1 MYQINEVLRLIK
13 ERFMYSE
20 ILNYLPADRLLFNEE
35 MKNHTT
41 FKIGGPVD
49 IMVLPQDE
57 EDVGTVVSFC
67 RQRDIPLF
75 IFGVGSNL
83 LVRDGGIRGVAMKL
97 GENLDEV
104 EVNGEE
110 IHAQAGVKL
119 SALARIASFHSL
131 SGLEFA
137 EGIPGSLG
145 GALVMNAGA
154 YDGEMQD
161 VVTAVRAISSDG
173 SIKTF
178 KNGEMQFGY
187 RQSIFQSN
195 GYIIISATL
204 KLVTG
209 NRIEIEKR
217 ILEFARRREEKQPLD
232 KPSAGSTFRR
242 PPGFY
247 VGPML
252 EELGLKGY
260 QIGNAQV
267 SSKHAGFIVNNG
279 NATARDVLDLIALIQ
294 QKAKGRFGVDLQPE
308 IRVVGED

>member
-1 MYQINEVLRLIK
+1 
-13 ERFMYSE
+13 MYSE
-20 ILNYLPADRLLFNEE
+20 ILNYLPADRLLYNEE

-57 EDVGTVVSFC
+57 EDVATVVSFC

-75 IFGVGSNL
+75 IFGVGSNI

-110 IHAQAGVKL
+110 IQAQAGVKI
-119 SALARIASFHSL
+119 SALARIAAFHSL

-154 YDGEMQD
+154 YDGEMQA
-161 VVTAVRAISSDG
+161 VVIEARAISPDG
-173 SIKTF
+173 NINTF
-178 KNGEMQFGY
+178 LKEEMQFRY
-187 RQSIFQSN
+187 RHSVFQSN
-195 GYIIISATL
+195 DYIIVSARL
-204 KLVTG
+204 KLATADHE
-209 NRIEIEKR
+209 EIEER
-217 ILEFARRREEKQPLD
+217 MLEFARRREEKQPLD

-260 QIGNAQV
+260 QIGDAQV

-279 NATARDVLDLIALIQ
+279 NATARDVLNLIAYIQ
-294 QKAKGRFGVDLQPE
+294 QKARERFGVDLQPE
-308 IRVVGED
+308 IRVVGKD

>member
-1 MYQINEVLRLIK
+1 
-13 ERFMYSE
+13 
-20 ILNYLPADRLLFNEE
+20 
-35 MKNHTT
+35 
-41 FKIGGPVD
+41 
-49 IMVLPQDE
+49 MVLPQDE
-57 EDVGTVVSFC
+57 EDVATVVSFC

-110 IHAQAGVKL
+110 IQAQAGIKI
-119 SALARIASFHSL
+119 SALARIAAFHSL

-154 YDGEMQD
+154 YDGEMQGL
-161 VVTAVRAISSDG
+161 VIEARAISPDG

-178 KNGEMQFGY
+178 KNEEMQFGY

-195 GYIIISATL
+195 GYIIISARL

-209 NRIEIEKR
+209 NREEIEER
-217 ILEFARRREEKQPLD
+217 MLEFACRREEKQPLD

-260 QIGNAQV
+260 QIGDAQV

-279 NATARDVLDLIALIQ
+279 NATARNVLDLIAYIQ
-294 QKAKGRFGVDLQPE
+294 KKAKERFGVDLQPE
-308 IRVVGED
+308 IRIVGED

>member
-1 MYQINEVLRLIK
+1 
-13 ERFMYSE
+13 MYSE
-20 ILNYLPADRLLFNEE
+20 ILNYLPSDRLLFNEE
-35 MKNHTT
+35 MQNHTT

-57 EDVGTVVSFC
+57 EDVATVVSFC

-104 EVNGEE
+104 EVNGDQ
-110 IHAQAGVKL
+110 IQAQAGVKI
-119 SALARIASFHSL
+119 SALARIAAFHSL

-154 YDGEMQD
+154 YDGEMQGI
-161 VVTAVRAISSDG
+161 VTAARAIGPDG
-173 SIKTF
+173 SIETF
-178 KNGEMQFGY
+178 KNEEMQFGY
-187 RQSIFQSN
+187 RRSIFQSN
-195 GYIIISATL
+195 GYIIIYATL
-204 KLVTG
+204 KLATG
-209 NRIEIEKR
+209 NRNEIEQR
-217 ILEFARRREEKQPLD
+217 MLEFARRREEKQPLD

-260 QIGNAQV
+260 QIGDAQV
-267 SSKHAGFIVNNG
+267 SSKHAGFIINNG
-279 NATARDVLDLIALIQ
+279 NATARDVLELIAYIQ
-294 QKAKGRFGVDLQPE
+294 QKAKERFGVDLQPE
-308 IRVVGED
+308 IRVVGQD

>member
-1 MYQINEVLRLIK
+1 
-13 ERFMYSE
+13 MYSE

-49 IMVLPQDE
+49 ILVLPQDE

-75 IFGVGSNL
+75 ILGVGSNL

-97 GENLDEV
+97 GEDLDEV
-104 EVNGEE
+104 EVSDEE
-110 IHAQAGVKL
+110 IEAQAGIKI
-119 SALARIASFHSL
+119 SALARIAAFHSL

-154 YDGEMQD
+154 YDGEMQG
-161 VVTAVRAISSDG
+161 VVTEARAISPDG

-178 KNGEMQFGY
+178 NNKEMQFGY

-195 GYIIISATL
+195 GYIIISVRL

-209 NRIEIEKR
+209 DREEIEKR
-217 ILEFARRREEKQPLD
+217 MLEFACRREEKQPLD

-260 QIGNAQV
+260 QIGDAQV

-279 NATARDVLDLIALIQ
+279 NATARDVLDLITYIQ
-294 QKAKGRFGVDLQPE
+294 QKAKQRFGVDLQPE
-308 IRVVGED
+308 VRVVGED

>member
-1 MYQINEVLRLIK
+1 
-13 ERFMYSE
+13 MYSE

-35 MKNHTT
+35 MRNHTT

-57 EDVGTVVSFC
+57 EDVATVVSFC

-83 LVRDGGIRGVAMKL
+83 LVRDRGIRGVAMKL

-104 EVNGEE
+104 EVSGEE
-110 IHAQAGVKL
+110 IYAQAGVKL
-119 SALARIASFHSL
+119 SALSRIAAFHSL

-161 VVTAVRAISSDG
+161 VVIAVRAISPDG

-178 KNGEMQFGY
+178 NNKEVRFGY

-209 NRIEIEKR
+209 KRKEIEKQM
-217 ILEFARRREEKQPLD
+217 LEFARRREEKQPLD

-252 EELGLKGY
+252 EELGFKGY
-260 QIGNAQV
+260 QIGDAQV

-279 NATARDVLDLIALIQ
+279 NATARDVLDLIAYIQ
-294 QKAKGRFGVDLQPE
+294 QKAQERFGVDLQSE

>member
-1 MYQINEVLRLIK
+1 
-13 ERFMYSE
+13 MYSQ

-41 FKIGGPVD
+41 FNIGGPVD

-57 EDVGTVVSFC
+57 EDVCTVVSFC

-83 LVRDGGIRGVAMKL
+83 LVRDRGIRGVALKL

-104 EVNGEE
+104 EVSGEE
-110 IHAQAGVKL
+110 IQAQAGIKI
-119 SALARIASFHSL
+119 SALARIAAFHSL

-145 GALVMNAGA
+145 GALAMNAGA
-154 YDGEMQD
+154 YGGEMQ
-161 VVTAVRAISSDG
+161 VVVSEARAISPEG

-178 KNGEMQFGY
+178 KNADMQFGY
-187 RQSIFQSN
+187 RQSIFQRN
-195 GYIIISATL
+195 GYIIISGLL
-204 KLVTG
+204 KLATG
-209 NRIEIEKR
+209 NREEIEER
-217 ILEFARRREEKQPLD
+217 MLEFARRREDKQPLD

-260 QIGNAQV
+260 QIGGAQV

-279 NATARDVLDLIALIQ
+279 NATAKDVLNLIALIQ
-294 QKAKGRFGVDLQPE
+294 QKAKESFGVDLQPE

>member
-1 MYQINEVLRLIK
+1 
-13 ERFMYSE
+13 MYSE
-20 ILNYLPADRLLFNEE
+20 ILNYLPSDRLLFHEE

-57 EDVGTVVSFC
+57 EDVATVVSFC
-67 RQRDIPLF
+67 RERDIPLF

-83 LVRDGGIRGVAMKL
+83 LVRDRGIRGVAMKL

-104 EVNGEE
+104 EVNGDQ
-110 IHAQAGVKL
+110 IQAQAGVKI
-119 SALARIASFHSL
+119 SALARIAAFHSL

-154 YDGEMQD
+154 YDGEMQGI
-161 VVTAVRAISSDG
+161 VTAARAIGPDG
-173 SIKTF
+173 SIETF
-178 KNGEMQFGY
+178 KNEEMQFGY
-187 RQSIFQSN
+187 RRSIFQSN
-195 GYIIISATL
+195 GYIIIYATL
-204 KLVTG
+204 KLATG
-209 NRIEIEKR
+209 NRNEIEQR
-217 ILEFARRREEKQPLD
+217 MLEFARRREEKQPLD

-260 QIGNAQV
+260 QIGDAQV
-267 SSKHAGFIVNNG
+267 SSKHAGFIINNG
-279 NATARDVLDLIALIQ
+279 NATARDVLELIAYIQ
-294 QKAKGRFGVDLQPE
+294 QKAKERFGVDLQPE
-308 IRVVGED
+308 IRVVGQD

>member
-1 MYQINEVLRLIK
+1 
-13 ERFMYSE
+13 MYSE

-57 EDVGTVVSFC
+57 EDVRTVISFC
-67 RQRDIPLF
+67 RQRGIPLF

-83 LVRDGGIRGVAMKL
+83 LVRDRGIRGVAMKL
-97 GENLDEV
+97 GENLDQV

-110 IHAQAGVKL
+110 IQAQAGVKICT
-119 SALARIASFHSL
+119 LARIAAFHSL

-154 YDGEMQD
+154 YNGEMQA
-161 VVTAVRAISSDG
+161 VVLEARAISPEG
-173 SIKTF
+173 SIITF
-178 KNGEMQFGY
+178 NNEDMQFGY

-195 GYIIISATL
+195 GYIIISVGL
-204 KLVTG
+204 KLATG
-209 NRIEIEKR
+209 NRNEIEER
-217 ILEFARRREEKQPLD
+217 MLEFARRREEKQPLD

-242 PPGFY
+242 PSGFY

-260 QIGNAQV
+260 RLGGAQV
-267 SSKHAGFIVNNG
+267 SGKHAGFIVNNG
-279 NATARDVLDLIALIQ
+279 NATARDVLDLIAYIQ
-294 QKAKGRFGVDLQPE
+294 QKARERFGVDLQPE

>member
-1 MYQINEVLRLIK
+1 
-13 ERFMYSE
+13 MYSE
-20 ILNYLPADRLLFNEE
+20 ILNYLPSDRLLFHEE

-57 EDVGTVVSFC
+57 EDVATVVSFC
-67 RQRDIPLF
+67 RERDIPLF

-83 LVRDGGIRGVAMKL
+83 LVRDRGIRGVAMKL

-104 EVNGEE
+104 EVNGDQ
-110 IHAQAGVKL
+110 IQAQAGVKI
-119 SALARIASFHSL
+119 SALARIAAFHSL

-154 YDGEMQD
+154 YDGEMQGI
-161 VVTAVRAISSDG
+161 VTAARAIGPDG
-173 SIKTF
+173 SIETL
-178 KNGEMQFGY
+178 KNEEMQFGY
-187 RQSIFQSN
+187 RRSIFQSN

-204 KLVTG
+204 KLATG
-209 NRIEIEKR
+209 NRNEIEQR
-217 ILEFARRREEKQPLD
+217 MLEFARRREEKQPLD

-260 QIGNAQV
+260 QIGDAQV
-267 SSKHAGFIVNNG
+267 SSKHAGFIINNG
-279 NATARDVLDLIALIQ
+279 NATARDVLELIAYIQ
-294 QKAKGRFGVDLQPE
+294 QKAKERFGVDLQPE
-308 IRVVGED
+308 IRVVGQD

>member
-1 MYQINEVLRLIK
+1 
-13 ERFMYSE
+13 MYSE
-20 ILNYLPADRLLFNEE
+20 ILNYLPEDRLLFNEE

-41 FKIGGPVD
+41 FKIGGPVEL
-49 IMVLPQDE
+49 MVLPQNE
-57 EDVGTVVSFC
+57 EEIHSVISFC

-75 IFGVGSNL
+75 IFGAGSNL
-83 LVRDGGIRGVAMKL
+83 LVRDRGIRGIAMKL

-110 IHAQAGVKL
+110 IQAQAGVKL
-119 SALARIASFHSL
+119 STLAQIAAFYSL

-154 YDGEMQD
+154 FDGEMKEI
-161 VVTAVRAISSDG
+161 VTQARAIGPDG
-173 SIKTF
+173 SFKTF
-178 KNGEMQFGY
+178 QNEEIQFGY
-187 RQSIFQSN
+187 RQSIFQNN
-195 GYIIISATL
+195 GYIIISAGL

-209 NRIEIEKR
+209 NREEIEKR
-217 ILEFARRREEKQPLD
+217 MLEYARRRGEKQPLD
-232 KPSAGSTFRR
+232 KPSAGSTFKR

-260 QIGNAQV
+260 QIGGAQV

-279 NATARDVLDLIALIQ
+279 NATARDVLELIASIQ
-294 QKAKGRFGVDLQPE
+294 QKAKERFGVDLQPE
-308 IRVVGED
+308 IRIVGEE

>member
-1 MYQINEVLRLIK
+1 
-13 ERFMYSE
+13 MYSE
-20 ILNYLPADRLLFNEE
+20 ILNYLPADRLLYNEE

-57 EDVGTVVSFC
+57 EDVATVVSFC

-75 IFGVGSNL
+75 IFGVGSNI

-104 EVNGEE
+104 EVNGEG
-110 IHAQAGVKL
+110 IQAQAGVKI
-119 SALARIASFHSL
+119 SALARIAAFHSL

-154 YDGEMQD
+154 YDGEMQA
-161 VVTAVRAISSDG
+161 AVIEARAISPDG
-173 SIKTF
+173 NIKTF
-178 KNGEMQFGY
+178 LKEEMQFGY
-187 RQSIFQSN
+187 RHSVFQSN
-195 GYIIISATL
+195 DYIIVSARL
-204 KLVTG
+204 KLATAD
-209 NRIEIEKR
+209 REEIEER
-217 ILEFARRREEKQPLD
+217 MLEFARRREEKQPLD

-260 QIGNAQV
+260 QIGGAQV

-279 NATARDVLDLIALIQ
+279 NATAQDVLYLIAHIQ
-294 QKAKGRFGVDLQPE
+294 QKARERFGVDLQPE
-308 IRVVGED
+308 IRVVGKD

>member
-1 MYQINEVLRLIK
+1 
-13 ERFMYSE
+13 
-20 ILNYLPADRLLFNEE
+20 
-35 MKNHTT
+35 
-41 FKIGGPVD
+41 
-49 IMVLPQDE
+49 MVLPQDE
-57 EDVGTVVSFC
+57 EDVATVVSFC

-83 LVRDGGIRGVAMKL
+83 LVRDRGIRGVAMKL

-104 EVNGEE
+104 EVNGDQ
-110 IHAQAGVKL
+110 IQAQAGVKI
-119 SALARIASFHSL
+119 SALARIAAFHSL

-154 YDGEMQD
+154 YDGEMQGI
-161 VVTAVRAISSDG
+161 VTATRAIGPDG

-178 KNGEMQFGY
+178 KNEEMQFGY
-187 RQSIFQSN
+187 RRSIFQSN

-204 KLVTG
+204 KLANG
-209 NRIEIEKR
+209 NRKEIEQR
-217 ILEFARRREEKQPLD
+217 MLEFAHRREEKQPLD

-260 QIGNAQV
+260 QIGDAQV

-279 NATARDVLDLIALIQ
+279 NATARNVLDLIAYIQ
-294 QKAKGRFGVDLQPE
+294 KKAKERFGVDLQPE
-308 IRVVGED
+308 IRIVGED

>member
-1 MYQINEVLRLIK
+1 
-13 ERFMYSE
+13 MYSE
-20 ILNYLPADRLLFNEE
+20 ILNYLPADRLLFSEE

-49 IMVLPQDE
+49 IMVLPRDE

-75 IFGVGSNL
+75 IFGVGSNI

-97 GENLDEV
+97 GENLEEV
-104 EVNGEE
+104 EVNSEE
-110 IHAQAGVKL
+110 INAQAGVKL
-119 SALARIASFHSL
+119 SALSRIAAFHSL

-154 YDGEMQD
+154 YDGEMQGI
-161 VVTAVRAISSDG
+161 VMAARAIGPDSI
-173 SIKTF
+173 IKTF
-178 KNGEMQFGY
+178 KNEEMQFGY
-187 RQSIFQSN
+187 RRSIFQSN
-195 GYIIISATL
+195 DYIIISATL
-204 KLVTG
+204 KLANG
-209 NRIEIEKR
+209 NQKEIEKR
-217 ILEFARRREEKQPLD
+217 MLEFARRREEKQPLD

-260 QIGNAQV
+260 QIGDAQV
-267 SSKHAGFIVNNG
+267 SSKHAGFVVNNG
-279 NATARDVLDLIALIQ
+279 NATARDVLNLIAYIQ
-294 QKAKGRFGVDLQPE
+294 QIAKERFGVDLQPE

>member
-1 MYQINEVLRLIK
+1 
-13 ERFMYSE
+13 MYSE
-20 ILNYLPADRLLFNEE
+20 ILNYLPADRLLYNEE

-57 EDVGTVVSFC
+57 EDVATVVSFC

-75 IFGVGSNL
+75 IFGVGSNI

-110 IHAQAGVKL
+110 IQAQAGVKI
-119 SALARIASFHSL
+119 SALARIAAFHSL

-154 YDGEMQD
+154 YDGEMQA
-161 VVTAVRAISSDG
+161 AVIEARAISPDG
-173 SIKTF
+173 NIKTF
-178 KNGEMQFGY
+178 LKEEMQFRY
-187 RQSIFQSN
+187 RHSVFQSN
-195 GYIIISATL
+195 DYIIVSARL
-204 KLVTG
+204 KLATADHE
-209 NRIEIEKR
+209 EIEER
-217 ILEFARRREEKQPLD
+217 MLEFARRREEKQPLD

-260 QIGNAQV
+260 QIGGAQV

-279 NATARDVLDLIALIQ
+279 NATARDVLYLIAHIQ
-294 QKAKGRFGVDLQPE
+294 QKARERFGVDLQPE
-308 IRVVGED
+308 IRVVGKD

>member
-1 MYQINEVLRLIK
+1 
-13 ERFMYSE
+13 MYSE
-20 ILNYLPADRLLFNEE
+20 ILNYLPADCLLFNEE

-57 EDVGTVVSFC
+57 EDVATVVSFC

-83 LVRDGGIRGVAMKL
+83 LVRDRGIRGVAMKL

-104 EVNGEE
+104 EVSGEE
-110 IHAQAGVKL
+110 IYAQAGVKL
-119 SALARIASFHSL
+119 SALSRIAAFHSL

-161 VVTAVRAISSDG
+161 VVIAVRAISPDG

-178 KNGEMQFGY
+178 NNKEVRFGY

-209 NRIEIEKR
+209 KRKEIEKQM
-217 ILEFARRREEKQPLD
+217 LEFARRREEKQPLD

-252 EELGLKGY
+252 EELGFKGY
-260 QIGNAQV
+260 QIGDAQV

-279 NATARDVLDLIALIQ
+279 NATARDVLDLIAYIQ
-294 QKAKGRFGVDLQPE
+294 QKAQERFGVDLQPE

>member
-1 MYQINEVLRLIK
+1 
-13 ERFMYSE
+13 MYSE
-20 ILNYLPADRLLFNEE
+20 ILNYLPADRLLYNEE

-57 EDVGTVVSFC
+57 EDVATVVSFC

-75 IFGVGSNL
+75 IFGVGSNI

-110 IHAQAGVKL
+110 IQAQAGVKI
-119 SALARIASFHSL
+119 SALARIAAFHSL

-154 YDGEMQD
+154 YDGEMQA
-161 VVTAVRAISSDG
+161 VVIEARAISPDG
-173 SIKTF
+173 NINTF
-178 KNGEMQFGY
+178 LKEEMQFRY
-187 RQSIFQSN
+187 RHSVFQSN
-195 GYIIISATL
+195 DYIIVSARL
-204 KLVTG
+204 KLATADHE
-209 NRIEIEKR
+209 EIEER
-217 ILEFARRREEKQPLD
+217 MLEFARRREEKQPLD

-260 QIGNAQV
+260 QIGGAQV

-279 NATARDVLDLIALIQ
+279 NATAQDVLYLIAHIQ
-294 QKAKGRFGVDLQPE
+294 QKARERFGVDLQPE
-308 IRVVGED
+308 IRVVGKD

>member
-1 MYQINEVLRLIK
+1 
-13 ERFMYSE
+13 MYSE
-20 ILNYLPADRLLFNEE
+20 ILNYLPSDRLLFKEE

-57 EDVGTVVSFC
+57 EDVATVVSFC

-83 LVRDGGIRGVAMKL
+83 LVRDRGIRGVAMKL

-104 EVNGEE
+104 EVNGDQ
-110 IHAQAGVKL
+110 IQAQAGVKI
-119 SALARIASFHSL
+119 SALARIAAFHSL

-154 YDGEMQD
+154 YDGEMQGI
-161 VVTAVRAISSDG
+161 VTATRAIGPDG

-178 KNGEMQFGY
+178 KNEEMQFGY
-187 RQSIFQSN
+187 RRSIFQSN

-204 KLVTG
+204 KLANG
-209 NRIEIEKR
+209 NRKEIEQR
-217 ILEFARRREEKQPLD
+217 MLEFAHRREEKQPLD

-260 QIGNAQV
+260 QIGDAQV

-279 NATARDVLDLIALIQ
+279 NATARNVLDLIAYIQ
-294 QKAKGRFGVDLQPE
+294 QKAKERFGVDLQPE

>member
-1 MYQINEVLRLIK
+1 
-13 ERFMYSE
+13 MYSE

-35 MKNHTT
+35 MRNHTT

-57 EDVGTVVSFC
+57 EDVATVVSFC

-83 LVRDGGIRGVAMKL
+83 LVRDRGIRGVAMKL

-104 EVNGEE
+104 EVSGEE
-110 IHAQAGVKL
+110 IYAQAGVKL
-119 SALARIASFHSL
+119 SALSRIAAFHSL

-161 VVTAVRAISSDG
+161 VVIAVRAISPDG

-178 KNGEMQFGY
+178 NNKEVRFGY

-195 GYIIISATL
+195 GYIVISATL

-209 NRIEIEKR
+209 KRKEIEKQM
-217 ILEFARRREEKQPLD
+217 LEFARRREEKQPLD

-252 EELGLKGY
+252 EELGFKGY
-260 QIGNAQV
+260 QIGDAQV

-279 NATARDVLDLIALIQ
+279 NATARDVLDLIAYIQ
-294 QKAKGRFGVDLQPE
+294 QKAQERFGVDLQPE

>member
-1 MYQINEVLRLIK
+1 
-13 ERFMYSE
+13 MYSE
-20 ILNYLPADRLLFNEE
+20 ILNYLPSDRLLFNEE
-35 MKNHTT
+35 MQNHTT

-57 EDVGTVVSFC
+57 EDVATVVSFC

-110 IHAQAGVKL
+110 IQAQAGIKI
-119 SALARIASFHSL
+119 SALARIAAFHSL

-154 YDGEMQD
+154 YDGEMQGL
-161 VVTAVRAISSDG
+161 VIEARAISPDG

-178 KNGEMQFGY
+178 KNEEMQFGY

-195 GYIIISATL
+195 GYIIISARL

-209 NRIEIEKR
+209 NREEIEER
-217 ILEFARRREEKQPLD
+217 MLEFACRREEKQPLD

-260 QIGNAQV
+260 QIGDAQV

-279 NATARDVLDLIALIQ
+279 NATARDVLNLIAYIQ
-294 QKAKGRFGVDLQPE
+294 QKAGERFGVDVQPE

>member
-1 MYQINEVLRLIK
+1 
-13 ERFMYSE
+13 MYSE
-20 ILNYLPADRLLFNEE
+20 ILNYLPSDRLLFKEE

-57 EDVGTVVSFC
+57 EDVATVVSFC

-83 LVRDGGIRGVAMKL
+83 LVRDRGIRGVAMKL

-104 EVNGEE
+104 EVNGDQ
-110 IHAQAGVKL
+110 IQAQAGVKI
-119 SALARIASFHSL
+119 SALARIAAFHSL

-154 YDGEMQD
+154 YDGEMQGI
-161 VVTAVRAISSDG
+161 VTATRAIGPDG

-178 KNGEMQFGY
+178 KNEEMQFGY
-187 RQSIFQSN
+187 RRSIFQSN
-195 GYIIISATL
+195 GYIIIYATL
-204 KLVTG
+204 KLATG
-209 NRIEIEKR
+209 NRNEIEQR
-217 ILEFARRREEKQPLD
+217 MLEFARRREEKQPLD

-260 QIGNAQV
+260 QIGDAQV
-267 SSKHAGFIVNNG
+267 SSKHAGFIINNG
-279 NATARDVLDLIALIQ
+279 NATARDVLELIAYIQ
-294 QKAKGRFGVDLQPE
+294 QKAKERFGVDLQPE
-308 IRVVGED
+308 IRVVGQD

>member
-1 MYQINEVLRLIK
+1 
-13 ERFMYSE
+13 MYSE
-20 ILNYLPADRLLFNEE
+20 ILNYLPADRLLYNEE

-57 EDVGTVVSFC
+57 EDVATVVSFC

-75 IFGVGSNL
+75 IFGVGSNI

-110 IHAQAGVKL
+110 IQAQAGVKI
-119 SALARIASFHSL
+119 SALARIAAFHSL

-154 YDGEMQD
+154 YDGEMQA
-161 VVTAVRAISSDG
+161 VVIEARAISPDG
-173 SIKTF
+173 NINTF
-178 KNGEMQFGY
+178 LKEEMQFRY
-187 RQSIFQSN
+187 RHSVFQSN
-195 GYIIISATL
+195 DYIIVSARL
-204 KLVTG
+204 KLATAD
-209 NRIEIEKR
+209 REEIEER
-217 ILEFARRREEKQPLD
+217 MLEFARRREEKQPLD

-260 QIGNAQV
+260 QIGGAQV

-279 NATARDVLDLIALIQ
+279 NATAQDVLYLIAHIQ
-294 QKAKGRFGVDLQPE
+294 QKARERFGVDLQPE
-308 IRVVGED
+308 IRVVGKD

>member
-1 MYQINEVLRLIK
+1 
-13 ERFMYSE
+13 MYSE
-20 ILNYLPADRLLFNEE
+20 ILNYLPADRLLYNEE

-57 EDVGTVVSFC
+57 EDVATVVSFC

-75 IFGVGSNL
+75 IFGVGSNI

-110 IHAQAGVKL
+110 IQAQAGVKI
-119 SALARIASFHSL
+119 SALARIAAFHSL

-154 YDGEMQD
+154 YDGEMQA
-161 VVTAVRAISSDG
+161 VVIEARAISPDG
-173 SIKTF
+173 NINTF
-178 KNGEMQFGY
+178 LKEEMQFRY
-187 RQSIFQSN
+187 RHSVFQSN
-195 GYIIISATL
+195 DYIIVSARL
-204 KLVTG
+204 KLATADHE
-209 NRIEIEKR
+209 EIEER
-217 ILEFARRREEKQPLD
+217 MLEFARRREEKQPLD

-260 QIGNAQV
+260 QIGGAQV

-279 NATARDVLDLIALIQ
+279 NATARDVLYLIAHIQ
-294 QKAKGRFGVDLQPE
+294 QKARERFGVDLQPE
-308 IRVVGED
+308 IRVVGKD

>member
-1 MYQINEVLRLIK
+1 
-13 ERFMYSE
+13 MYSE
-20 ILNYLPADRLLFNEE
+20 ILNYLPADRLLYNEE

-57 EDVGTVVSFC
+57 EDVATVVSFC

-75 IFGVGSNL
+75 IFGVGSNI

-110 IHAQAGVKL
+110 IQAQAGVKI
-119 SALARIASFHSL
+119 SALARIAAFHSL

-154 YDGEMQD
+154 YDGEMQA
-161 VVTAVRAISSDG
+161 AVIEARAISPDG
-173 SIKTF
+173 NIKTF
-178 KNGEMQFGY
+178 LKEEMQFRY
-187 RQSIFQSN
+187 RHSVFQSN
-195 GYIIISATL
+195 DYIIVSARL
-204 KLVTG
+204 KLATADHE
-209 NRIEIEKR
+209 EIEER
-217 ILEFARRREEKQPLD
+217 MLEFARRREEKQPLD

-260 QIGNAQV
+260 QIGGAQV

-279 NATARDVLDLIALIQ
+279 NATAQDVLYLIAHIQ
-294 QKAKGRFGVDLQPE
+294 QKARERFGVDLQPE
-308 IRVVGED
+308 IRVVGKD

>member
-1 MYQINEVLRLIK
+1 
-13 ERFMYSE
+13 MYSE
-20 ILNYLPADRLLFNEE
+20 ILNYLPSDRLLFHEE

-57 EDVGTVVSFC
+57 EDVATVVSFC
-67 RQRDIPLF
+67 RERDIPLF

-83 LVRDGGIRGVAMKL
+83 LVRDRGIRGVAMKL

-104 EVNGEE
+104 EVNGDQ
-110 IHAQAGVKL
+110 IQAQAGVKI
-119 SALARIASFHSL
+119 SALARIAAFHSL

-154 YDGEMQD
+154 YDGEMQGI
-161 VVTAVRAISSDG
+161 VTAARAIGPDG
-173 SIKTF
+173 SIETF
-178 KNGEMQFGY
+178 KNEEMQFGY
-187 RQSIFQSN
+187 RRSIFQSN
-195 GYIIISATL
+195 GYIIIYATL
-204 KLVTG
+204 KLATG
-209 NRIEIEKR
+209 NRNEIEQR
-217 ILEFARRREEKQPLD
+217 MLEFARRREEKQPLD

-247 VGPML
+247 VRPML

-260 QIGNAQV
+260 QIGDAQV
-267 SSKHAGFIVNNG
+267 SSKHAGFIINNG
-279 NATARDVLDLIALIQ
+279 NATARDVLELIAYIQ
-294 QKAKGRFGVDLQPE
+294 QKAKERFGVDLQPE
-308 IRVVGED
+308 IRVVGQD

>member
-1 MYQINEVLRLIK
+1 
-13 ERFMYSE
+13 MYSE
-20 ILNYLPADRLLFNEE
+20 ILNYLPGDRLLFNEE

-57 EDVGTVVSFC
+57 EDVGTAISFC

-97 GENLDEV
+97 GENMDQV
-104 EVNGEE
+104 EVSGEE
-110 IHAQAGVKL
+110 IQAQAGVKI
-119 SALARIASFHSL
+119 SALARIAAFHSL

-154 YDGEMQD
+154 YNGDMQA
-161 VVTAVRAISSDG
+161 VVVEARAISPEG

-178 KNGEMQFGY
+178 KNEDMKFGY

-195 GYIIISATL
+195 GYTIISAGL

-209 NRIEIEKR
+209 NRKEIEER
-217 ILEFARRREEKQPLD
+217 MLEFARRREEKQPLD

-260 QIGNAQV
+260 QLGGAQV

-279 NATARDVLDLIALIQ
+279 NATAKDVLNLIALIQ
-294 QKAKGRFGVDLQPE
+294 QKAKDRFGVDLQPE

>member
-1 MYQINEVLRLIK
+1 
-13 ERFMYSE
+13 MYSE
-20 ILNYLPADRLLFNEE
+20 ILNYLPTDRLLFNEE

-49 IMVLPQDE
+49 IMVLPEDDK
-57 EDVGTVVSFC
+57 DVGTVVSFC
-67 RQRDIPLF
+67 RERNIPLF

-97 GENLDEV
+97 GENMDEV
-104 EVNGEE
+104 EVSGEE
-110 IHAQAGVKL
+110 ILAQAGVKI
-119 SALARIASFHSL
+119 SALARIAAFHSL

-154 YDGEMQD
+154 YDGEMQA
-161 VVTAVRAISSDG
+161 VVLEARAISPDG
-173 SIKTF
+173 NIITF
-178 KNGEMQFGY
+178 KNEEIQFGY

-195 GYIIISATL
+195 GYIIISARL
-204 KLVTG
+204 KLTTG
-209 NRIEIEKR
+209 NQKEIEKR
-217 ILEFARRREEKQPLD
+217 MLEFARRREEKQPLD

-260 QIGNAQV
+260 QMGGAQV

-279 NATARDVLDLIALIQ
+279 NATARDVLNLIALIQ
-294 QKAKGRFGVDLQPE
+294 QKANERFGVDLQPE

>member
-1 MYQINEVLRLIK
+1 
-13 ERFMYSE
+13 MYSE
-20 ILNYLPADRLLFNEE
+20 ILNYLPSDRLLFKEE

-57 EDVGTVVSFC
+57 EDVATVVSFC
-67 RQRDIPLF
+67 RERDIPLF

-83 LVRDGGIRGVAMKL
+83 LVRDRGIRGVAMKL

-104 EVNGEE
+104 EVNGDQ
-110 IHAQAGVKL
+110 IQAQAGVKI
-119 SALARIASFHSL
+119 SALARIAAFHSL

-154 YDGEMQD
+154 YDGEMQGI
-161 VVTAVRAISSDG
+161 VTAARAIGPDG
-173 SIKTF
+173 SIETL
-178 KNGEMQFGY
+178 KNEEMQFGY
-187 RQSIFQSN
+187 RRSIFQSN
-195 GYIIISATL
+195 GYIIIYATL
-204 KLVTG
+204 KLATG
-209 NRIEIEKR
+209 NRNEIEQR
-217 ILEFARRREEKQPLD
+217 MLEFARRREEKQPLD

-260 QIGNAQV
+260 QIGDAQV
-267 SSKHAGFIVNNG
+267 SSKHAGFIINNG
-279 NATARDVLDLIALIQ
+279 NATARDVLELIAYIQ
-294 QKAKGRFGVDLQPE
+294 QKAKERFGVDLQPE
-308 IRVVGED
+308 IRVVGQD

>member
-1 MYQINEVLRLIK
+1 
-13 ERFMYSE
+13 MYSE

-35 MKNHTT
+35 MRNHTT

-57 EDVGTVVSFC
+57 EDVATVVSFC

-83 LVRDGGIRGVAMKL
+83 LVRDRGIRGVAMKL

-104 EVNGEE
+104 EVSGEE
-110 IHAQAGVKL
+110 IYAQAGVKL
-119 SALARIASFHSL
+119 SALSRIAAFHSL

-161 VVTAVRAISSDG
+161 VVIAVRAISPDG

-178 KNGEMQFGY
+178 NNKEVRFGY

-209 NRIEIEKR
+209 KRKEIEKQM
-217 ILEFARRREEKQPLD
+217 LEFARRREEKQPLD

-252 EELGLKGY
+252 EELGFKGY
-260 QIGNAQV
+260 QIGDAQV

-279 NATARDVLDLIALIQ
+279 NATARDVLDLIAYIQ
-294 QKAKGRFGVDLQPE
+294 QKAQERFGVDLQPE

>member
-1 MYQINEVLRLIK
+1 
-13 ERFMYSE
+13 MYSE

-57 EDVGTVVSFC
+57 EDVRTVISFC

-83 LVRDGGIRGVAMKL
+83 LVRDRGIRGIAMKL
-97 GENLDEV
+97 GENLDQV

-110 IHAQAGVKL
+110 IQAQAGVKICT
-119 SALARIASFHSL
+119 LARIAAFHSL

-154 YDGEMQD
+154 YNGEMQA
-161 VVTAVRAISSDG
+161 VVLEARAINPEG
-173 SIKTF
+173 SIITF
-178 KNGEMQFGY
+178 KNEDMQFGY

-195 GYIIISATL
+195 GYIIISVGL
-204 KLVTG
+204 KLATG
-209 NRIEIEKR
+209 NRNEIEER
-217 ILEFARRREEKQPLD
+217 MLEFARRREEKQPLD

-242 PPGFY
+242 PSGFY

-260 QIGNAQV
+260 RLGGAQV
-267 SSKHAGFIVNNG
+267 SGKHAGFIVNNG
-279 NATARDVLDLIALIQ
+279 NATARDVLDLIAYIQ
-294 QKAKGRFGVDLQPE
+294 QKARERFGVDLQPE

>member
-1 MYQINEVLRLIK
+1 
-13 ERFMYSE
+13 MYSE

>member
-1 MYQINEVLRLIK
+1 
-13 ERFMYSE
+13 MYSE
-20 ILNYLPADRLLFNEE
+20 ILNYLPSDRLLFNEE
-35 MKNHTT
+35 MQNHTT

-57 EDVGTVVSFC
+57 EDVATVVSFC

-83 LVRDGGIRGVAMKL
+83 LVRDRGIRGVAMKL

-104 EVNGEE
+104 EVNGDQ
-110 IHAQAGVKL
+110 IQAQAGVKI
-119 SALARIASFHSL
+119 SALARIAAFHSL

-154 YDGEMQD
+154 YDGEMQGI
-161 VVTAVRAISSDG
+161 VTATRAIGPDG

-178 KNGEMQFGY
+178 KNEEMQFGY
-187 RQSIFQSN
+187 RRSIFQSN

-204 KLVTG
+204 KLANG
-209 NRIEIEKR
+209 NRKEIEQR
-217 ILEFARRREEKQPLD
+217 MLEFAHRREEKQPLD

-260 QIGNAQV
+260 QIGDAQV

-279 NATARDVLDLIALIQ
+279 NATARNVLDLIAYIQ
-294 QKAKGRFGVDLQPE
+294 KKAKERFGVDLQPE
-308 IRVVGED
+308 IRIVGED

>member
-1 MYQINEVLRLIK
+1 
-13 ERFMYSE
+13 MYSE

-57 EDVGTVVSFC
+57 EDVRTVISFC
-67 RQRDIPLF
+67 RQRGIPLF

-83 LVRDGGIRGVAMKL
+83 LVRDRGIRGIAMKL
-97 GENLDEV
+97 GENLDQV

-110 IHAQAGVKL
+110 IQAQAGVKIC
-119 SALARIASFHSL
+119 ALARIAAFHSL

-154 YDGEMQD
+154 YNGEMQA
-161 VVTAVRAISSDG
+161 VVLEARAISPEG
-173 SIKTF
+173 SIITF
-178 KNGEMQFGY
+178 NNEDMQFGY

-195 GYIIISATL
+195 GYIIISVGL
-204 KLVTG
+204 KLATG
-209 NRIEIEKR
+209 NRNEIEER
-217 ILEFARRREEKQPLD
+217 MLEFARRREEKQPLD

-242 PPGFY
+242 PSGFY

-260 QIGNAQV
+260 RLGGAQV
-267 SSKHAGFIVNNG
+267 SGKHAGFIVNNG
-279 NATARDVLDLIALIQ
+279 NATARDVLDLIAYIQ
-294 QKAKGRFGVDLQPE
+294 QKARERFGVDLQPE